1 MVASSSG
8 LAFSTVDL
16 AECGTPLDTVI
27 VAGGGDMAG
36 ATADQHL
43 LAQVNRLAAGARRHA
58 SRFSWDRTVD
68 SLVAAYTAA
77 MAEMAAGTGQ
87 LRPARERLARDA
99 VRLLPGGTAAR

>member
-1 MVASSSG
+1 VVAAAVGGLHTAVDDGVSG
-8 LAFSTVDL
+8 LL
-16 AECGTPLDTVI
+16 
-27 VAGGGDMAG
+27 VAGRDP
-36 ATADQHL
+36 ADYAAAVRRV
-43 LAQVNRLAAGARRHA
+43 LARRELLAAGARRHA

-87 LRPARERLARDA
+87 LRPARERLVRDA